1 VHEYGVLRG
10 AASVVVTVK
19 ITATAILPLAERL
32 FLFLYTPVMLRAV
45 AVSKDSGAVFS
56 NVL

>member
-1 VHEYGVLRG
+1 MVI
-10 AASVVVTVK
+10 TVK
-19 ITATAILPLAERL
+19 ITATATLPLVEQL
-32 FLFLYTPVMLRAV
+32 SLFLYTPVMLRAV

>member
-1 VHEYGVLRG
+1 M
-10 AASVVVTVK
+10 VVTVK
-19 ITATAILPLAERL
+19 ITATATLPLVEQL
-32 FLFLYTPVMLRAV
+32 SLFLYTLVMLRAV

>member
-1 VHEYGVLRG
+1 MHECGALRE

-19 ITATAILPLAERL
+19 ITATATLPLVEQL
-32 FLFLYTPVMLRAV
+32 SLFLYTPVMLRAV